1 MGLGELLFGGS
12 VWTCSPTDPTVTIP
26 TPQNPEGNIT
36 PAHASTPIPPTIT
49 PTPGTGSD
57 PTSSSTPTPD
67 PSSRPCR
74 VFTIPPDLP
83 LTEDERSV
91 LSKGLTFIPLR
102 PRINEFNTRRD
113 IEQFFRRLRLRAYF
127 HNQDSRPPSE
137 DPFAHLQHTASTWTP
152 RAGLLPA
159 LDLFIYNCR
168 RDINRL
174 NLSSPLP
181 HSNLSPSQRAALQS
195 LCSNPNL
202 TIKPAD
208 KGGAVVVWRTDL
220 YTAEAK
226 RQLEDTSSYCSLDHD
241 PTPHHQ
247 TIISQTIQN
256 LITSG
261 DLPPTASNLIV
272 REPRTARFYLLPK
285 IHKPD
290 HPGRP
295 IVSACSC
302 PTELISTYLDTVLSP
317 LVQELPTYVRD
328 TTHALHL
335 LQDFRFP
342 GPQRL
347 IFTMD
352 IQSLYTSIRHDQ
364 GLQALRF
371 FLSRR
376 PQQYPSTDTL
386 IRLAE
391 LVLTL
396 NNFSFESSHFLQT
409 KGVAMGTRMGPSYAC
424 LFVGYVE
431 QLIFRNYTGTTPHLF
446 LRYIDDCIGATSCS
460 REEVEQFINFT
471 NIFHPDLK
479 FTWTISDTSL
489 PFLDLSISISDD
501 RLNTDIF
508 YKPTD
513 SHSYLDYTS
522 SHPISCKN
530 AIPYSQFLRLR
541 RICSQEDQFHHRTHQ
556 LASFFRDRN
565 FPSHVVKDA
574 LQRISSTSRTSTLR
588 PHPSNRN
595 KDRTPLVLTFHPT
608 NLCINQIIHRHFRH
622 LQKDP
627 TTRDIFPSPPLSAF
641 RKDRSLCDYLMAK
654 S

>member
-1 MGLGELLFGGS
+1 MTPPPFPPPSHPPPVTGS
-12 VWTCSPTDPTVTIP
+12 AP
-26 TPQNPEGNIT
+26 TP
-36 PAHASTPIPPTIT
+36 
-49 PTPGTGSD
+49 
-57 PTSSSTPTPD
+57 SSTPTPD
-67 PSSRPCR
+67 PSSQPCR

-83 LTEDERSV
+83 LHEDKRSV
-91 LSKGLTFIPLR
+91 LSKGLTFIPLHS
-102 PRINEFNTRRD
+102 RINEFNTRRD
-113 IEQFFRRLRLRAYF
+113 IEQFFHRLRLRAYF

-152 RAGLLPA
+152 CAGLLPA
-159 LDLFIYNCR
+159 LDLFISNCR

-174 NLSSPLP
+174 NLSTSLP
-181 HSNLSPSQRAALQS
+181 HSNLSPSQHAALQS

-208 KGGAVVVWRTDL
+208 KGGAVVVWHTDL

-226 RQLEDTSSYCSLDHD
+226 RQLEDTSSYCPLNHD

-261 DLPPTASNLIV
+261 DLPPTASNFIV
-272 REPRTARFYLLPK
+272 REPRTARFYLLTK

-290 HPGRP
+290 HLGRP
-295 IVSACSC
+295 IISACSC
-302 PTELISTYLDTVLSP
+302 PIEPISTYLDTVLTP

-335 LQDFRFP
+335 LQEFRFP
-342 GPQRL
+342 SPQRL

-396 NNFSFESSHFLQT
+396 NNFSFESSYFLQT
-409 KGVAMGTRMGPSYAC
+409 KGVAMGTHMGPSYAC

-460 REEVEQFINFT
+460 REKVEQFVNFINT
-471 NIFHPDLK
+471 FHPELK
-479 FTWTISDTSL
+479 FNWTISDTSL
-489 PFLDLSISISDD
+489 PFLDLSISINDD
-501 RLNTDIF
+501 QLDTDIF

-522 SHPISCKN
+522 SHPTSCKN
-530 AIPYSQFLRLR
+530 AIPYSQFLRLH
-541 RICSQEDQFHHRTHQ
+541 RICSQEDQFHHTTHQ
-556 LASFFRDRN
+556 MASFFRDRN
-565 FPSHVVKDA
+565 FPSHMVKDA

-588 PHPSNRN
+588 PHPFNRN

-608 NLCINQIIHRHFRH
+608 NLRINIEHR
-622 LQKDP
+622 
-627 TTRDIFPSPPLSAF
+627 T
-641 RKDRSLCDYLMAK
+641 
-654 S
+654 